1 MKRIT
6 YLLAWLSLAGV
17 FGCTGSREL
26 SERAPELR
34 HYNREAMR
42 HIINGTI
49 EDVLGDPKSALVEYH
64 QAAEIDSASTGIY
77 LALAENYFFL
87 EEFNSSIRMARK
99 ALLRDDKNRDA
110 LELLAANY
118 EKQRLFNEAAQVYE
132 QMDKLV
138 PNNLETLYSL
148 TTLQIINKNYDKAL
162 LSYHRLVAAGLV
174 DPEYRLRIGHL
185 FFQHQAYDQARAI
198 YQDVQRSDPDF
209 EGAWLALGA
218 VSTAKKDTTETIRI
232 YRSAL
237 ERQNDFEEVKAGLQL
252 LYERS
257 GRLDEAIALFQDL
270 VRRDSTNLGDK
281 VQLGQYL
288 FQKKDTLAAA
298 QWFEKIVAEHPQSER
313 SYLALG
319 ALRRAQRDTA
329 AAIQVYETAI
339 KTNPL
344 FLDARRRLRDLY
356 VARKRWP
363 EAIALYEALTSNDS
377 TYVGARIEIA
387 NLLAQKGDTLQA
399 IATCEALEKDHGEDW
414 RVPVTL
420 GRLLMVRSQNSQ
432 ARLRFEKAL
441 ALRKDLSLI
450 WVLAGVNLAQMDSL
464 QAAEKHFTTAVG
476 LFPEDPEINYYLGFI
491 SNQLGKREQA
501 LRYLEKAHEL
511 DGNNLQTMLALAALY
526 DEVQNPERAARL
538 YQALL
543 KDNPESAIVLN
554 NYAYHLAERKLQLD
568 DARTM
573 AEKALSLDPENGAYW
588 DTLGWI
594 LFQQGDFAGAREKV
608 EKAVALSRKS
618 AEVWEH
624 LGDILSQLNQQ
635 ESARNA
641 YQQALAL
648 EPERQEVKMKL
659 QKLVVQEE
667 KR

>member
-1 MKRIT
+1 M
-6 YLLAWLSLAGV
+6 AWLSLAGIL
-17 FGCTGSREL
+17 GCSGHREL
-26 SERAPELR
+26 ATRAPEVR

-77 LALAENYFFL
+77 LALAENYFYL
-87 EEFNSSIRMARK
+87 EEFNSSIRMAKK
-99 ALLRDDKNRDA
+99 ALQRDAKNRDA

-118 EKQRLFNEAAQVYE
+118 EKQRLFTEAVQVYE
-132 QMDKLV
+132 QMDKLT
-138 PNNLETLYSL
+138 PDNLETLYSL
-148 TTLQIINKNYDKAL
+148 TTLQIINKTYDKAL
-162 LSYHRLVAAGLV
+162 LSYHRLVAAGLT

-185 FFQHQAYDQARAI
+185 FFQHRAFAQANAI
-198 YQDVQRSDPDF
+198 YQDVQKSDPDF

-218 VSTAKKDTTETIRI
+218 LSTAQKDTSETIRL

-237 ERQNDFEEVKAGLQL
+237 DRQNSFEEVKAELRL

-257 GRLDEAIALFQDL
+257 GRLDEAIALFQEL

-298 QWFEKIVAEHPQSER
+298 LWFEKIVTDHPQSER

-329 AAIQVYETAI
+329 AAIQVYETAL

-356 VARKRWP
+356 AARQRWT
-363 EAIALYEALTSNDS
+363 EAIALYEALTTNDS

-399 IATCEALEKDHGEDW
+399 ITTCEALEKEHGEDW
-414 RVPVTL
+414 RVPITL
-420 GRLLMVRSQNSQ
+420 GRLYMVRHQYSQ
-432 ARLRFEKAL
+432 ARQRFDNAL

-450 WVLAGVNLAQMDSL
+450 WVLAGINLAQMDSL
-464 QAAEKHFTTAVG
+464 RAAEKHFTTAVG

-491 SNQLGKREQA
+491 SNQMGKRDQA

-526 DEVQNPERAARL
+526 DQVQDPERAAGL
-538 YQALL
+538 YQALI
-543 KDNPESAIVLN
+543 KENPESPIVLN
-554 NYAYHLAERKLQLD
+554 NYAYHLAERKVQLD
-568 DARTM
+568 EARTM
-573 AEKALSLDPENGAYW
+573 AEKALELEPGNGAYW

-594 LFQQGDFAGAREKV
+594 LFQQGDLAGAREKV
-608 EKAVALSRKS
+608 EKAVALEHKS

-624 LGDILSQLNQQ
+624 LGDILSQLNQP

-641 YQQALAL
+641 YQQALTL
-648 EPERQEVKMKL
+648 EPERPGVHLKL
-659 QKLVVQEE
+659 DKLVVPGE